1 MKSSSFL
8 INVFDDY
15 SESDPEAQ
23 NTYAYLDDDTPE
35 ADQPAVLQ
43 SILDAVLAWK
53 LTAGSPVA
61 ARLAFHDSAQVYPQL
76 VGTDMKGLLYRRWE
90 VKLERLSHEDRE
102 LLVEA
107 LNQQGLE
114 VNGRRV
120 TVISES

>member
-1 MKSSSFL
+1 MQSSSFL
-8 INVFDDY
+8 LNVFDDY

-43 SILDAVLAWK
+43 SVLDAVLAWK
-53 LTAGSPVA
+53 LTAGSPVK

-76 VGTDMKGLLYRRWE
+76 VGTDMEGLLYRRWE

-102 LLVEA
+102 ALVEA
-107 LNQQGLE
+107 LNQQDLE